1 MIPSDGAYKSRGVRA
16 LVLLHDE
23 YLRRFFKTWQRARA
37 AHVILPSTED
47 PAYVSFDTLGHHVLR
62 AARGYIVWI
71 CEKLQLPDPC
81 IRPVPDALVMSQ
93 EAEGYLEH
101 LLACWSTH
109 LQSIRDEQLDT
120 PEFRS
125 RWNTL
130 YSIDAMLEH
139 AVMHPIRHA
148 FQLEE
153 LMRGT
158 EGDRESF
165 RFLK

>member
-1 MIPSDGAYKSRGVRA
+1 MSPSNLAYKSRGVRA

-23 YLRRFFKTWQRARA
+23 HMRRFFQTWQRARA
-37 AHVILPSTED
+37 SSVILPSTED
-47 PAYVSFDTLGHHVLR
+47 PSYLSLDTLMHHVLG
-62 AARGYIVWI
+62 ASRGYIVWI
-71 CEKLQLPDPC
+71 CEMLRLPDPG
-81 IRPVPDALVMSQ
+81 IHPAPDALARSG
-93 EAEGYLEH
+93 EAESYMEHVLE
-101 LLACWSTH
+101 CWGAR
-109 LQSIRDEQLDT
+109 LQNVRDEQLEA

-153 LMRGT
+153 LMRKG
-158 EGDRESF
+158 GN
-165 RFLK
+165 

>member
-1 MIPSDGAYKSRGVRA
+1 VIIIASNLAYKSRGVRA

-23 YLRRFFKTWQRARA
+23 HMRRFFQTWQRARA
-37 AHVILPSTED
+37 CSVILPSTED
-47 PAYVSFDTLGHHVLR
+47 PSYLSLDTLMRHVLD
-62 AARGYIVWI
+62 ASRGYIVWI
-71 CEKLQLPDPC
+71 CEMLQLLDPG
-81 IRPVPDALVMSQ
+81 IRPVPDALAMSR
-93 EAEGYLEH
+93 EAESYMEHILE
-101 LLACWSTH
+101 CWRAP
-109 LQSIRDEQLDT
+109 LQNVRDEQLDT

-153 LMRGT
+153 LMHGN
-158 EGDRESF
+158 
-165 RFLK
+165 